1 MNLAT
6 VTNHVYICKLLPDKI
21 PVMPRLKLFI
31 FLLTALIALNSC
43 RTKKD
48 LTYLADMQ
56 NDSLLKNLPVE
67 ASDYLLKPNDNVYVN
82 IQSTNEEVTK
92 LFNVNITTQG
102 GGSQAYTDPSGQALY
117 GNVIDKAGTITMP
130 VLGKIEVAGLTQ
142 NEAQAKVQLKANE
155 YLKEATVKLKMLN
168 FKVTMLGEIKT
179 PGVYYFYDNSLN
191 VLDALG
197 RAGGFSDMAVLNT
210 VLVMRKTSSGTMSYR
225 LNFKTKNLL
234 SQPGYYL
241 QPNDI
246 VYAEPARMKA
256 TQLNFTTFSL
266 ILSTLT
272 FLVVILKL

>member
-1 MNLAT
+1 M
-6 VTNHVYICKLLPDKI
+6 
-21 PVMPRLKLFI
+21 
-31 FLLTALIALNSC
+31 TALIALNSC

-168 FKVTMLGEIKT
+168 FKVTMLGEIKS

-191 VLDALG
+191 VLDAL
-197 RAGGFSDMAVLNT
+197 D
-210 VLVMRKTSSGTMSYR
+210 RKS
-225 LNFKTKNLL
+225 
-234 SQPGYYL
+234 
-241 QPNDI
+241 
-246 VYAEPARMKA
+246 
-256 TQLNFTTFSL
+256 
-266 ILSTLT
+266 
-272 FLVVILKL
+272 VV

>member
-1 MNLAT
+1 MYRFT
-6 VTNHVYICKLLPDKI
+6 
-21 PVMPRLKLFI
+21 LFL
-31 FLLTALIALNSC
+31 FVFAGLIALNSC

-56 NDSLLKNLPVE
+56 NDSLLKNLPAE
-67 ASDYLLKPNDNVYVN
+67 ATDYLLKPNDNVYVN
-82 IQSTNEEVTK
+82 IQSTNDEVTK
-92 LFNVNITTQG
+92 LFNVNTTTQG
-102 GGSQAYTDPSGQALY
+102 GGTQAFTDPSGQAIY
-117 GNVIDKAGTITMP
+117 GNIIDKTGTITLP
-130 VLGKIEVAGLTQ
+130 VLGKIEIAGLSQ
-142 NEAQAKVQLKANE
+142 AEAQAKVQLKANE
-155 YLKEATVKLKMLN
+155 YLKEASVKLKMLN
-168 FKVTMLGEIKT
+168 FKITMLGEVKA

-191 VLDALG
+191 ILDALG

-210 VLVMRKTSSGTMSYR
+210 VLVMRKTSSGTQSYR

-266 ILSTLT
+266 VLSTLT
-272 FLVVILKL
+272 FLVVIFKL